1 MLNIHLKEGRD
12 KPVRNG
18 HPWIFSGA
26 VQRIEGGGASG
37 EPCRVVGA
45 SGAILGHGYYNTKSS
60 ITVRMLTRGDTQFT
74 AAHLRSR
81 IDRALAARSKSAGLE
96 GPSAQTDSYRL
107 INSEGDFLPGLIV
120 DRYGKG
126 LCVQILTWGME
137 RIREDIIG
145 ALCARLAP
153 AFIVERSDTEA
164 RLREG
169 LEPREGCIRG
179 SLPGELVIRENGIV
193 IGVDLS
199 HGQKT
204 GYYFDQRENR
214 LLMRDYAAKR
224 RCLDCFSYSGAFGLN
239 ALAGGAASVTAVD
252 SSKQAVNGAEKNFA
266 RNGYD
271 ATRANTVCADIFTYL
286 RESGEGNDL
295 IVLDPPTFAR
305 HPSEVAKAAR
315 GYKDVNLLAMK
326 KVVGG
331 GIVFTFSCSGA
342 VDSRLFRQIVFAAA
356 SDCGRNVQLLHIL
369 TAGPDH
375 PVNIAHPEG
384 EYLKGLVVRVE

>member
-1 MLNIHLKEGRD
+1 MLNIYLKKGRD

-37 EPCRVVGA
+37 ESCCVFSA
-45 SGAILGHGYYNTKSS
+45 SGAVLGHGYYNAKSS
-60 ITVRMLTRGDTQFT
+60 IAVRMLTRGDNQFIT
-74 AAHLRSR
+74 AHLRSR
-81 IDRALAARSKSAGLE
+81 IDRALADRSKYASLV
-96 GPSAQTDSYRL
+96 GPSAPTDSYRL
-107 INSEGDFLPGLIV
+107 VNSEGDFLPGLIV

-179 SLPGELVIRENGIV
+179 RPPGELIIRENGIA

-199 HGQKT
+199 LGQKT
-204 GYYFDQRENR
+204 GYFFDQRENR
-214 LLMRDYAAKR
+214 LLVRNYAAKR

-252 SSKQAVNGAEKNFA
+252 SSSTAVIAAEKNFA

-271 ATRANTVCADIFTYL
+271 ATRTNTICADIFTYL
-286 RESGEGNDL
+286 RESGEGYDL
-295 IVLDPPTFAR
+295 IVLDPPAFAR
-305 HPSEVAKAAR
+305 RSSEVAKAAR
-315 GYKDVNLLAMK
+315 GYKDVNLFAMK
-326 KVVGG
+326 KIAGG

-356 SDCGRNVQLLHIL
+356 SDSGRNVQLLHIL
-369 TAGPDH
+369 SAGPDH
-375 PVNIAHPEG
+375 PVNMAHPEG